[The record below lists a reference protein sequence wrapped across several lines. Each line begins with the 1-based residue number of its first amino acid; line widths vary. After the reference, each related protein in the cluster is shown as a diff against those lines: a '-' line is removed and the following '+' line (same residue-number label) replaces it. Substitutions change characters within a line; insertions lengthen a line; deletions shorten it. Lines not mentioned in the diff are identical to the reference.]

1 VEASDAIRSRPAR
14 VEDRPRLREIAI
26 AAKAHWGYDLEQV
39 RAWGAEITVVS
50 EEGGKDIVVAE
61 EDGGAIVGWA
71 IVGWASVEPRDDAWW
86 LEDLWVDPDWMGSGV
101 GSRLF
106 REAAGMARAAGATRM
121 EWEAEPNA
129 LGFYEKMGSRF
140 LRDSEPTEWDR
151 VIPVMCVD
159 L

>member
-1 VEASDAIRSRPAR
+1 VEASDAIRLRPVR
-14 VEDRPRLREIAI
+14 VEDGPRLREIAI
-26 AAKAHWGYDLEQV
+26 AAKAHWGYDLERV

-50 EEGGKDIVVAE
+50 EEVGKDIVVAE
-61 EDGGAIVGWA
+61 EDGGV
-71 IVGWASVEPRDDAWW
+71 IVGWASVEPRGDAWW
-86 LEDLWVDPDWMGSGV
+86 LEDLWVDPGRMGTGV

-106 REAAGMARAAGATRM
+106 REATRLARSAGATRM